1 MNRDLSNILISIE
14 CMHIMPRLLK
24 INVQQFFC
32 KIKVTMCQ
40 DSILA
45 NIYHGTLE
53 NFISFVPSILCHIWT
68 NTRNVDDGN
77 ERYRGTKY
85 YFLLQ
90 AFPKMSPK
98 VSTSL
103 SSNNYSPNMSIRGL
117 VVSVHPIDSEVIS
130 SARIVD
136 Q

>member
-1 MNRDLSNILISIE
+1 
-14 CMHIMPRLLK
+14 
-24 INVQQFFC
+24 
-32 KIKVTMCQ
+32 MCH

-68 NTRNVDDGN
+68 NTRSADDGN

-98 VSTSL
+98 VHKLFMQQLQPKHEYQGL
-103 SSNNYSPNMSIRGL
+103 SG
-117 VVSVHPIDSEVIS
+117 
-130 SARIVD
+130 
-136 Q
+136 